1 MPQETLKE
9 KIVAVLIFAALGVVM
24 AGVLIEW
31 LAGCGEHYIDV
42 SGKVHQNQCI
52 FIGDQNHAR

>member
-1 MPQETLKE
+1 MQQETFKE
-9 KIVAVLIFAALGVVM
+9 KIVAILIFAALGVFM

-31 LAGCGEHYIDV
+31 LAGCGEHYIDANG
-42 SGKVHQNQCI
+42 STHQYECI